1 MFSIFKKK
9 ATTTLKDFSIL
20 RTDFHSHLIPG
31 IDDGAKS
38 MEDSISLIGQ
48 LVDLGFENM
57 ITTPHIHN
65 DYYPNSAEIIK
76 DGLKNLR
83 PALSKAGL
91 NLDFHAAAEYYMDEH
106 FEELLENKVPLL
118 KISKNLVL
126 VEMSFF
132 GAPPKLEDY
141 LFKMQMQGYKPIIA
155 HPARYSFFKG
165 QVPAY
170 ERLKDLGCHFQINLL
185 SLAGYY
191 GKETMETAQKL
202 IKNGLVEYLATDLH
216 HQRHLDSLKAALDNK
231 TFAKFVMDYEYQNAT
246 LLQ

>member
-9 ATTTLKDFSIL
+9 TTPSLKDFSIL
-20 RTDFHSHLIPG
+20 KTDFHSHLIPG

-48 LVDLGFENM
+48 LIDLGFENI

-65 DYYPNSAEIIK
+65 DYYPNSSAIIQE
-76 DGLKNLR
+76 GLQTLR
-83 PALSKAGL
+83 PALKASGL
-91 NLDFHAAAEYYMDEH
+91 NIDFHAAAEYYMDEH
-106 FEELLENKVPLL
+106 FESLLENKEPLL

-165 QVPAY
+165 QVAAY

-202 IKNGLVEYLATDLH
+202 IKHNLVEYLATDLH

-231 TFAKFVMDYEYQNAT
+231 TFTKFVMDYEYQNAS
-246 LLQ
+246 LIQ